1 MKILA
6 IRYSGLGDV
15 VMLLQTFKKLKNK
28 YENCHITLLTDKSNS
43 SLKDISCGLI
53 DEVVSLDRS
62 VFKKRK
68 YFLSLIE
75 VFKLFFKIRKKFD
88 MTIDFQ
94 NFGETATI
102 TYLSNAKIKLGAP
115 KKDKYYYGYTEI
127 IKRNGHTHRSQLF
140 SRIAK
145 VDDSL
150 DYSKLCLNN
159 EAIKFK
165 EEIKKQ
171 LDKSKKT
178 IGLNI
183 GSTQENRRWNENNF
197 SKLNDILKADYN
209 ILIFIGPCEKVY
221 KYAFKEDSFFIQDI
235 NLIKLSGAIS
245 LCDALITNDTG
256 PAHLAAALDV
266 PTLTLFSTGEN
277 YNVGALI
284 EKKEF
289 IKNININEIT
299 VEEVI
304 DKLKII
310 FIK

>member
-1 MKILA
+1 MRILA

-53 DEVVSLDRS
+53 DEVVSIDRG

-115 KKDKYYYGYTEI
+115 KKDKYNYGYTEI
-127 IKRNGHTHRSQLF
+127 IKRSDHNHRSQLF

-145 VDDSL
+145 VDDNL

-183 GSTQENRRWNENNF
+183 GSTQENRRWNEINF
-197 SKLNDILKADYN
+197 SKLNDILKIDYN
-209 ILIFIGPCEKVY
+209 VLIFIGPSEKTY
-221 KYAFKEDSFFIQDI
+221 KYAFKEGSFFIEDI
-235 NLIKLSGAIS
+235 NLIRLSGAIS
-245 LCDALITNDTG
+245 LCDVLITNDTG

-266 PTLTLFSTGEN
+266 PTLTLFSTGED

-284 EKKEF
+284 SKKEF
-289 IKNININEIT
+289 IRKEKINDITIEEII
-299 VEEVI
+299 E
-304 DKLKII
+304 KLNNLI
-310 FIK
+310 

>member
-28 YENCHITLLTDKSNS
+28 YENCHITLLTDKSNIT
-43 SLKDISCGLI
+43 LKDISCGVI
-53 DEVVSLDRS
+53 DEVVSIDRGL
-62 VFKKRK
+62 FKKRK

-75 VFKLFFKIRKKFD
+75 VFKLFFKIRKQFD

-145 VDDSL
+145 VDDRL

-159 EAIKFK
+159 EAINFK
-165 EEIKKQ
+165 KEVKNQ
-171 LDKSKKT
+171 LDKSKKI

-209 ILIFIGPCEKVY
+209 ILIFIGPYEKAY
-221 KYAFKEDSFFIQDI
+221 KYAFKEDSFFIEDI

-266 PTLTLFSTGEN
+266 PTLTLFSTGED

>member
-28 YENCHITLLTDKSNS
+28 YENCHITLLTDKSNIT
-43 SLKDISCGLI
+43 LKDISCGVI
-53 DEVVSLDRS
+53 DEVVSIDRGL
-62 VFKKRK
+62 FKKRK

-75 VFKLFFKIRKKFD
+75 VFKLFFKIRKQFD

-145 VDDSL
+145 VDDRL

-159 EAIKFK
+159 EAINFK
-165 EEIKKQ
+165 KEVKNQ
-171 LDKSKKT
+171 LDKSKKI

-209 ILIFIGPCEKVY
+209 ILIFIGPYEKAY

-266 PTLTLFSTGEN
+266 PTLTLFSTGED

>member
-28 YENCHITLLTDKSNS
+28 YENCHITLLTDKSNIT
-43 SLKDISCGLI
+43 LKDISCGVI
-53 DEVVSLDRS
+53 DEVVSIDRGL
-62 VFKKRK
+62 FKKRK

-75 VFKLFFKIRKKFD
+75 VFKLFFKIRKQFD

-102 TYLSNAKIKLGAP
+102 TYLSNAKIKLGTP

-145 VDDSL
+145 VDDRL

-159 EAIKFK
+159 EAINFK
-165 EEIKKQ
+165 KEVKNQ
-171 LDKSKKT
+171 LDKSKKI

-209 ILIFIGPCEKVY
+209 ILIFIGPYEKAY

-266 PTLTLFSTGEN
+266 PTLTLFSTGED

>member
-6 IRYSGLGDV
+6 VRYSGLGDV
-15 VMLLQTFKKLKNK
+15 VMLLQTLEKLKNK
-28 YENCHITLLTDKSNS
+28 YENCHITLLTDKSNIT
-43 SLKDISCGLI
+43 LKDISCGVI
-53 DEVVSLDRS
+53 DEVISFDRS

-68 YFLSLIE
+68 YFLSLVEI
-75 VFKLFFKIRKKFD
+75 VKLFPKIRKQFD

-94 NFGETATI
+94 NFGETATL
-102 TYLSNAKIKLGAP
+102 TYFTNAKIKLGSP
-115 KKDKYYYGYTEI
+115 KKDKYNYGYTEI
-127 IKRNGHTHRSQLF
+127 IKRSDHNHRSQLF

-145 VDDSL
+145 VDDNL

-159 EAIKFK
+159 EAINFK
-165 EEIKKQ
+165 EQLNKQ

-209 ILIFIGPCEKVY
+209 ILIFIGPYEKAY
-221 KYAFKEDSFFIQDI
+221 KYAFKEDSFFIEDI

-245 LCDALITNDTG
+245 LCDVLITNDTG

-266 PTLTLFSTGEN
+266 PTLTLFSTGED

-284 EKKEF
+284 SKKEF
-289 IKNININEIT
+289 IKNIDINEIT
-299 VEEVI
+299 LEEVLN
-304 DKLKII
+304 KLKII

>member
-1 MKILA
+1 MRILA

-15 VMLLQTFKKLKNK
+15 VMLLQTLEKLKNK
-28 YENCHITLLTDKSNS
+28 YENCHITLLTDKSNI
-43 SLKDISCGLI
+43 SLKDISCGVI
-53 DEVVSLDRS
+53 DEIISFDRS
-62 VFKKRK
+62 VFTKRK
-68 YFLSLIE
+68 YFLSLVEI
-75 VFKLFFKIRKKFD
+75 VKLFPKIRKQFD

-94 NFGETATI
+94 NFGETATL
-102 TYLSNAKIKLGAP
+102 TYFTNAKIKLGSP
-115 KKDKYYYGYTEI
+115 KKDKYNYGYTEI
-127 IKRNGHTHRSQLF
+127 IKRSDHNHRSQLF

-245 LCDALITNDTG
+245 LCDVLITNDTG

-266 PTLTLFSTGEN
+266 LTLTLFSTGED

-284 EKKEF
+284 SKKEF
-289 IKNININEIT
+289 IKNIDINKIT
-299 VEEVI
+299 IEEVI
-304 DKLKII
+304 NKLKII